1 LKYQKDQGLETE
13 LYESGELLLKGVD
26 DHVTK
31 GWELFHPLDDL
42 DLIAGYAP

>member
-1 LKYQKDQGLETE
+1 METE

-26 DHVTK
+26 DHVKK